1 MGPVIEPVSGK
12 LRRALTELAPGET
25 WLVQPRKLDGS
36 GRLWSPGLKAG
47 VARGSEYHLTEYFG
61 PVLGLMTAQDLTEAI
76 EMQNQVDYGLTAGL
90 HSLDQDEISV
100 WLDRAE
106 AGNLYVNRGI
116 TGAIVRRQPFGGWKR
131 SSVGAGTKAGGPNYL
146 VGLSDWTSATAT
158 VSAPAT
164 GEVRELIDLVS
175 PDLGPERRDFLSRAV
190 GSDAAAWQSEF
201 GIARDVSGLRVEQ
214 NVLRYVPVPVWIRFE
229 RGEPVDLVRVVAAG
243 LRAGSVLRIS
253 VGEVLPAVITGAL
266 GHIGLSPVIED
277 RVAWS
282 TALAGLSAGRV
293 RLLGGQRAA
302 FAEDSAGRPE
312 IALYPQPVVE
322 AGRVELLTF
331 VKEQAIAITAHRFG
345 SPTSLV
351 EIGPRGGSPRHRDV
365 PTP

>member
-25 WLVQPRKLDGS
+25 WLVQPHQLDGS
-36 GRLWSPGLKAG
+36 GRLWSPGVKSG

-100 WLDRAE
+100 WLDRAQ
-106 AGNLYVNRGI
+106 AGNLYINRGV

-131 SSVGAGTKAGGPNYL
+131 SAVGAGTKAGGPNYL
-146 VGLSDWTSATAT
+146 VGLSDWTSTPAT
-158 VSAPAT
+158 VTVPAT
-164 GEVRELIDLVS
+164 GAVRVLIDLVS
-175 PDLGPERRDFLSRAV
+175 ADLALEQRDFLDRCV

-214 NVLRYVPVPVWIRFE
+214 NVLRYGPVPVWIRFE
-229 RGEPVDLVRVVAAG
+229 RGEPVELVRVVAAG

-253 VGEVLPAVITGAL
+253 VAGPLPPVVTGVLE
-266 GHIGLSPVIED
+266 HIGLPPVVED
-277 RVAWS
+277 RAAWR

-293 RLLGGQRAA
+293 RLLGGQRVA
-302 FAEDSAGRPE
+302 FAEDSGGRPE
-312 IALYPQPVVE
+312 IALYAQPVVE

-331 VKEQAIAITAHRFG
+331 LQEQAVAITAHRFG

-351 EIGPRGGSPRHRDV
+351 EIASLGAGSGYRE
-365 PTP
+365 TS